1 MAAMK
6 HGYQKVRF
14 ARQNYKL
21 IQGVADNFEC
31 LIPSPNGLKQTYSM
45 GVIMTQGHT
54 STDMPDSDPD
64 YISRKSKQDLQSY
77 QFPGAKIYYCKGPT
91 NPPMSKSN
99 SKLQVLHLKILV
111 SA

>member
-64 YISRKSKQDLQSY
+64 YISRKSKSKTFNLINFQGQKFTIAKVQLILQCQKVTQNYRSY
-77 QFPGAKIYYCKGPT
+77 I
-91 NPPMSKSN
+91 SKS
-99 SKLQVLHLKILV
+99 
-111 SA
+111 